1 MKPIIVRNAVS
12 KELCEFL
19 SLEFSMMED
28 VCKVILPYE
37 NFADLCPNSF
47 ARYSPLMFEALSIK
61 LLPLIEEK
69 TEKKLAPTYSYAR
82 IYYHGSELK
91 IHKDRQSSEVS
102 ISVCVE
108 KDAVDWPI
116 FIKEDDGSIT
126 EVLLN
131 VGDLVIYSG
140 YKNEHWRD
148 PFKGSRQVQCFLQYV
163 DINGADAFLKWDT
176 RPCLGLPA
184 EYTSPE
190 LRRIVKLEHD
200 ILLNNT
206 LRKN

>member
-19 SLEFSMMED
+19 SLEFTMMEQ
-28 VCKVILPYE
+28 VCKLLFPPE
-37 NFADLCPNSF
+37 DFTDLCPNSF
-47 ARYSPLMFEALSIK
+47 AKYCPLMFEALSVK
-61 LLPLIEEK
+61 LLPLVEEK
-69 TEKKLAPTYSYAR
+69 TLKKLEPTYSYAR

-91 IHKDRQSSEVS
+91 IHKDRQSSEVT
-102 ISVCVE
+102 ISLCVE

-116 FIKEDDGSIT
+116 FIKEEDGSVT

-140 YKNEHWRD
+140 RKSEHWRD

-176 RPCLGLPA
+176 RPCLGLPFDYA
-184 EYTSPE
+184 SPE
-190 LRRIVKLEHD
+190 LRRIGELENG
-200 ILLNNT
+200 ILQHGL